1 MRSTGE
7 VMGIDR
13 SFPRAYAKSQIAAG
27 SVLPVSG
34 TVFLSVKDRDKV
46 HLLDIGK
53 RLSALGFEIVAT
65 QGTAKVLAD
74 AGITAK
80 PLRKLQEGS
89 PNVLDLINRKAVNLI
104 INTPSGARPR
114 KDEVTIR
121 SSAVSRGI
129 PCITT
134 IAGALASVRGIET
147 MVQEDLH
154 VRPMQEYH
162 KEKAR
167 PAVGKTPAAASHEA

>member
-1 MRSTGE
+1 M
-7 VMGIDR
+7 D
-13 SFPRAYAKSQIAAG
+13 
-27 SVLPVSG
+27 G
-34 TVFLSVKDRDKV
+34 TVFLSVKEKDRAAAV
-46 HLLDIGK
+46 EIGK
-53 RLSALGFEIVAT
+53 RLQGLGFEIVAT

-74 AGITAK
+74 AGVTAK

-114 KDEVTIR
+114 KDEITIR

-129 PCITT
+129 SCITT

-147 MVQEDLH
+147 MIKEDLH
-154 VRPMQEYH
+154 ARPMQEYH
-162 KEKAR
+162 REKVR
-167 PAVGKTPAAASHEA
+167 PAAVKKKSAAAPHEA